1 MRTTALA
8 AVLALTLAPLSAQEQ
23 PPVLPTPGPPAAPPA
38 RPEPG
43 PRPEPPPPA
52 EPPGGRR
59 GPRPLGIP
67 LKVQVTISRF
77 EGEKKTLSLP
87 YSLLVNSPDSEWGE
101 RTSLRMGIDVPI
113 RLGPA
118 GVGPDGKPTASY
130 QYRNVGTRIDCR
142 SSRYQDRYFLDLTVE
157 QSSLN
162 NPSERASFVNPDIPV
177 FRSFNSSFWG
187 ILRDGQSVTTVA
199 AADPVSG
206 ESVRIEVSATAAR

>member
-1 MRTTALA
+1 MGRENEPAHGDRRA
-8 AVLALTLAPLSAQEQ
+8 H
-23 PPVLPTPGPPAAPPA
+23 PTGSC
-38 RPEPG
+38 RS
-43 PRPEPPPPA
+43 RS
-52 EPPGGRR
+52 GRQAD
-59 GPRPLGIP
+59 G
-67 LKVQVTISRF
+67 V
-77 EGEKKTLSLP
+77 
-87 YSLLVNSPDSEWGE
+87 
-101 RTSLRMGIDVPI
+101 VPI
-113 RLGPA
+113 P
-118 GVGPDGKPTASY
+118 
-130 QYRNVGTRIDCR
+130 QCR